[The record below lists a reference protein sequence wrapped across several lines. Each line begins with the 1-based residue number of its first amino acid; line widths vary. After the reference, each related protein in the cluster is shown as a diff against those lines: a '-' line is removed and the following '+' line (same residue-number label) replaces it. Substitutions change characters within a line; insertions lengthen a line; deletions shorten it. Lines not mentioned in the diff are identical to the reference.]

1 MQTEKKPKK
10 KRASSETSHLTIGKA
25 AQSLDSDTRKAYRW
39 ERWSPVPYVN
49 LHFRN
54 RLEEPTLQ

>member
-1 MQTEKKPKK
+1 MQTENKY
-10 KRASSETSHLTIGKA
+10 ASSETSHLTTGKA
-25 AQSLDSDTRKAYRW
+25 AQSLDGDTRKAYRR